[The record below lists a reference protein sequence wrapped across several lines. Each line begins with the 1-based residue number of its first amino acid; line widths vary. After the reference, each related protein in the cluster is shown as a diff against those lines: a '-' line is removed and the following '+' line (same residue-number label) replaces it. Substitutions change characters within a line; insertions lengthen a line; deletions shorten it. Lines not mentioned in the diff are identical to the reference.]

1 MMGLYLLIPLSVVL
15 VFIIGVIFWWS
26 VRSGQYDDMEGPAY
40 RLMMDDRDA
49 PARGAAGVEPADSAE
64 SCASEVEVSGK
75 VEAMVDPPA
84 EHDERLKK

>member
-49 PARGAAGVEPADSAE
+49 PARDAAAAEPAESAE
-64 SCASEVEVSGK
+64 SCASEAEVAS
-75 VEAMVDPPA
+75 EAEAREDPPP
-84 EHDERLKK
+84 EHDDGLKK